1 MLRVMTL
8 NIWNL
13 SGPWEERRGEIVAW
27 LDEVE
32 PDVVCLQ
39 EVVQSEDQD
48 QAEWLADAAAVDYH
62 VAFGGSLD
70 FGGGQFGNAVLSR
83 WTVEE
88 SHNAQLPYDAD
99 RGDMQRT
106 VLHARTRGM
115 DVFSTHLTHLKHAG
129 ALREAEVAELVRV
142 VEQRAA
148 DDAAVPPVVA
158 GDFNAEPESTEVR
171 HLCGLTSLNGRS
183 TYFQDAWRVAGG
195 SGPGLTWDNRNPFAA
210 TQKEIDRRLDYVFVG
225 WRKQS
230 GAGRV
235 RSARVVCDVSRTG
248 TFASDHYGV
257 VAEVDEG

>member
-1 MLRVMTL
+1 MTL

-13 SGPWEERRGEIVAW
+13 SGPWDERRDEIVAW
-27 LDEVE
+27 LDEVA

-39 EVVQSEDQD
+39 EVVVSEDDD
-48 QAEWLADAAAVDYH
+48 QAQWLAGATATRYH
-62 VAFGGSLD
+62 VAFGESLD

-83 WTVEE
+83 WEVDE
-88 SHNAQLPYDAD
+88 SHNAELPYDAD

-106 VLHARTRGM
+106 VLHARTRGL

-129 ALREAEVAELVRV
+129 ALREAEVSELVRV
-142 VEQRAA
+142 VEERAA

-158 GDFNAEPESTEVR
+158 GDFNAEPESTEIR
-171 HLCGLTSLNGRS
+171 HLCGLTSVNGRS

-195 SGPGLTWDNRNPFAA
+195 GGPGLTWDNRNPFAA
-210 TQKEIDRRLDYVFVG
+210 AQKELDRRLDYVFVG
-225 WRKQS
+225 WRKES
-230 GAGRV
+230 EAGRV

-257 VAEVDEG
+257 VAEIGEG